1 MSPAGRDACT
11 LLDVASHAGV
21 SEATAS
27 RVLAG
32 SRPVGDAL
40 RSRVLA
46 SASALAYTPNPHA
59 RALARSRDASI
70 ALVVHD
76 VTDPYFS
83 EVARGALEAA
93 REAGRTVVISDTGR
107 DLGRELEVVRRAR
120 AQRVEAL
127 VLAGSGSADRD
138 ARARLG
144 AELLAFERSGGRAA
158 LVGRHLVA
166 GDCVRPD
173 NVLAGR
179 LLGDH
184 LVALGH
190 RVVGVVAGPGG
201 LTASDDRFAGLLSA
215 LTSGAAPAQVHVRA
229 GDFTRDGGEAAA
241 GELVALAPG
250 LTAIV
255 ALNDQMAIGALAALR
270 RRGRRVPDDVALC
283 GIDDVPVARD
293 LVPALTT
300 VRVPMVELGR
310 RAVELV
316 LDEKVH
322 TRRDECLCVELV
334 VRQSTAGVGTAGV
347 GTAGVGT
354 AGVGTA
360 GVGTAGVGTVKA
372 AR

>member
-1 MSPAGRDACT
+1 MSPAGKHACT
-11 LLDVASHAGV
+11 LLDVATHAGV

-40 RSRVLA
+40 RTRVLA

-93 REAGRTVVISDTGR
+93 CEAGRTVVISDTGR
-107 DLGRELEVVRRAR
+107 HLGRELEVVRRAR

-127 VLAGSGSADRD
+127 VLAGSGSADRG
-138 ARARLG
+138 ACERLG

-179 LLGDH
+179 LLGGH
-184 LVALGH
+184 LLALGH
-190 RVVGVVAGPGG
+190 RVVGVVAGPDG
-201 LTASDDRFAGLLSA
+201 LTASDDRLAGLLA
-215 LTSGAAPAQVHVRA
+215 VLASGLPSGTAPAEVHVRA
-229 GDFTRDGGEAAA
+229 GAFTRDGGEAAA
-241 GELVALAPG
+241 SELLALAPG
-250 LTAIV
+250 LTAIA

-270 RRGRRVPDDVALC
+270 RLGRRVPDAVALC
-283 GIDDVPVARD
+283 GIDDIPVARD
-293 LVPALTT
+293 LAPALTT

-310 RAVELV
+310 RAVGLV
-316 LDEKVH
+316 LGEKVH
-322 TRRDECLCVELV
+322 TRRDECLDVELV
-334 VRQSTAGVGTAGV
+334 VRQSTAGA
-347 GTAGVGT
+347 
-354 AGVGTA
+354 
-360 GVGTAGVGTVKA
+360 GTVKE